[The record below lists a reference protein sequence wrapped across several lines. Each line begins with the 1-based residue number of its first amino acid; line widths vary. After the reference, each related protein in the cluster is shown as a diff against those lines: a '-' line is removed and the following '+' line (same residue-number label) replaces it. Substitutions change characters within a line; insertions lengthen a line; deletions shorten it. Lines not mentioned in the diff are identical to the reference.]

1 MTSRQCA
8 HTGIVA
14 ILPGLL
20 CAVLGGGQS
29 AWAQGAPATGSP
41 GQAVVSPALY
51 SAMEYRM
58 IGPYRGGRSTAVT
71 GVPSEPSVFYMGT
84 TGGGV
89 WRTEDFGESWQN
101 LTDGQIAVA
110 SIGAVAVPLSDP
122 NVIYVGTGSA
132 CIRGNVSAGRGVY
145 KSVDRGRT
153 WSFIGLKEAGQIGRV
168 RVHPQD
174 ANLVYVAA
182 LGHAFGPNPERGLF
196 RSRDGGKAWDK
207 ILFISDST
215 GVVD

>member
-1 MTSRQCA
+1 MVGKQRARTRF
-8 HTGIVA
+8 VA

-20 CAVLGGGQS
+20 CAVFGGGPE
-29 AWAQGAPATGSP
+29 AWAQGAQASGASP
-41 GQAVVSPALY
+41 SQVVSPALY

-89 WRTEDFGESWQN
+89 WRTEDYGESWEN
-101 LTDGQIAVA
+101 LTDGQMAVG

-132 CIRGNVSAGRGVY
+132 CIRGNVSTGRGVY
-145 KSVDRGRT
+145 KSIDRGRT

-182 LGHAFGPNPERGLF
+182 LGHAFGRNP
-196 RSRDGGKAWDK
+196 
-207 ILFISDST
+207 
-215 GVVD
+215 